1 MASRTV
7 GPSTGCETPEG
18 RTTFLS
24 EWPYPR
30 VGTETGSEIP
40 EGGTKSLCDGLTHVL
55 TVGSLHGGEW
65 PHYAR
70 GGVWS
75 TKKLNHT

>member
-1 MASRTV
+1 M
-7 GPSTGCETPEG
+7 
-18 RTTFLS
+18 TTFLS

-55 TVGSLHGGEW
+55 TVGSLHEGEW
-65 PHYAR
+65 PHCAR
-70 GGVWS
+70 GGYG
-75 TKKLNHT
+75 KPGN